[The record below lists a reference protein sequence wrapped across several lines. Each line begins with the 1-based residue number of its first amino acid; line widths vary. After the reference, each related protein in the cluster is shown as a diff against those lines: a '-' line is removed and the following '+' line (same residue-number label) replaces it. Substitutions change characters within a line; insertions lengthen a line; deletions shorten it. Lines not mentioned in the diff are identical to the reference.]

1 MTYGRRQFLRSWGAF
16 LGVPARG
23 GCAPLV
29 QAGPADVLIVNGR
42 IATLNPRRPEAAAIA
57 IKGDTIVGVGSEAEL
72 NSFRDEKTRVI
83 DAGRRT
89 VIPGLNDAHTHFIR
103 GGLTYSQEVRWDG
116 VPSLA
121 IALRMLKE
129 QAQRTPAPHWVQVVG
144 GWTPNQ
150 FREKRLP
157 TLDEINAACGDV
169 PCFVMHLYHRGF
181 INKAGPRALRLQRDT
196 P

>member
-1 MTYGRRQFLRSWGAF
+1 MTYGRRQFLRNSGAV
-16 LGVPARG
+16 LGVAARG

-29 QAGPADVLIVNGR
+29 RAGPADVLIVNGR

-72 NSFRDEKTRVI
+72 NSFRNERTRVI

-103 GGLTYSQEVRWDG
+103 GGLTYTNEVRWDG

-121 IALRMLKE
+121 EGMRRGGE
-129 QAQRTPAPHWVQVVG
+129 QGRPTPPPPSGPGDAGWGRG
-144 GWTPNQ
+144 G
-150 FREKRLP
+150 
-157 TLDEINAACGDV
+157 A
-169 PCFVMHLYHRGF
+169 
-181 INKAGPRALRLQRDT
+181 
-196 P
+196 